1 MTDFIEPQL
10 SASLDAWRLSSRRAP
25 RRHAQERA
33 HDAMLDAI
41 KAAPRRSRA
50 GGLFGF
56 SIRPRFAH
64 AGLIATTAT
73 IVAAASVAAAGWN
86 APPGSALF
94 VVRAARQGVMLKL
107 PGSDD
112 AALHLAF
119 AEASLA
125 DAKDRVNPMQSLAD
139 AATELGAAFTEL
151 SSDRASPLWPRYRL
165 DEATLVSE
173 EGGIE
178 AETPSPVPAGA
189 TPSPGEDD
197 TRSGPGSGSGAGQG
211 ETEGTPSPTRSGSHA
226 TPSPDDGAGGYGGGG
241 GGGGGGDD
249 GGGSGTSPS
258 PGQTPHPDN

>member
-1 MTDFIEPQL
+1 MTDVIEPQL

-33 HDAMLDAI
+33 QDAMLDAI
-41 KAAPRRSRA
+41 MAASRRSRA
-50 GGLFGF
+50 GGFFGF
-56 SIRPRFAH
+56 SFRPRLAH

-125 DAKDRVNPMQSLAD
+125 DAKDGVNPMQSLAD
-139 AATELGAAFTEL
+139 AATELDAAFTEL
-151 SSDRASPLWPRYRL
+151 SSDRSSPLWPRYRL
-165 DEATLVSE
+165 DEATFLSE
-173 EGGIE
+173 EGGVE
-178 AETPSPVPAGA
+178 AETPSPAPAGA
-189 TPSPGEDD
+189 TPRPGEND
-197 TRSGPGSGSGAGQG
+197 TPSGSRPAEG
-211 ETEGTPSPTRSGSHA
+211 EREDSPNPTTTGSHA
-226 TPSPDDGAGGYGGGG
+226 SPSPSGGY
-241 GGGGGGDD
+241 GGGGDD
-249 GGGSGTSPS
+249 GGGTSPS

>member
-41 KAAPRRSRA
+41 MAASRRSR
-50 GGLFGF
+50 GGGFFGF
-56 SIRPRFAH
+56 SFRPRLAH

-125 DAKDRVNPMQSLAD
+125 DARDRVNPTQSLAD
-139 AATELGAAFTEL
+139 AVTELDAAFTEL
-151 SSDRASPLWPRYRL
+151 SSDRSSPLWPRYRL
-165 DEATLVSE
+165 DEATLLSE
-173 EGGIE
+173 EGGVE

-189 TPSPGEDD
+189 TPRTGEDD
-197 TRSGPGSGSGAGQG
+197 TPAGSRPAQG
-211 ETEGTPSPTRSGSHA
+211 ETQDTPSPTTTGSHT
-226 TPSPDDGAGGYGGGG
+226 TPSPSGGY
-241 GGGGGGDD
+241 GGGGDD

>member
-64 AGLIATTAT
+64 AGLIASTAT

-125 DAKDRVNPMQSLAD
+125 DARDRVNPMQSLAD

-151 SSDRASPLWPRYRL
+151 SSDRSSPLWPRYRL

-197 TRSGPGSGSGAGQG
+197 TRSGSGQG

-226 TPSPDDGAGGYGGGG
+226 TPSGSDSSGW
-241 GGGGGGDD
+241 GGGGGDD

>member
-1 MTDFIEPQL
+1 VTDFIEPQL

-41 KAAPRRSRA
+41 RAAPRRSRA

-64 AGLIATTAT
+64 AGLIATTAS

-125 DAKDRVNPMQSLAD
+125 DARDHVNPMQSLAD
-139 AATELGAAFTEL
+139 AATELDTAFTEL
-151 SSDRASPLWPRYRL
+151 SSDRSSPLWSRYRL

-173 EGGIE
+173 EGGVE

-189 TPSPGEDD
+189 SPSPGEDD
-197 TRSGPGSGSGAGQG
+197 TRSGSSPGQGAG
-211 ETEGTPSPTRSGSHA
+211 EDTPNPTTSGSHA
-226 TPSPDDGAGGYGGGG
+226 TPSPDDGSGGGYAGGG

-249 GGGSGTSPS
+249 GAGTSPS
-258 PGQTPHPDN
+258 PGQTPHPDS

>member
-1 MTDFIEPQL
+1 MSDIIEPQL

-125 DAKDRVNPMQSLAD
+125 DARDRVNPTQSLAD
-139 AATELGAAFTEL
+139 AATELDAAFTEL
-151 SSDRASPLWPRYRL
+151 SSDRSSPLWPRYRL
-165 DEATLVSE
+165 DEATFLSE
-173 EGGIE
+173 EGGVE

-189 TPSPGEDD
+189 TPRPGEDD
-197 TRSGPGSGSGAGQG
+197 TPSGSRPAAQG
-211 ETEGTPSPTRSGSHA
+211 ETEDTLSPATAGSHA
-226 TPSPDDGAGGYGGGG
+226 TPSPSGGYGGDGG
-241 GGGGGGDD
+241 GSGDD

>member
-1 MTDFIEPQL
+1 MTDIIEPQL

-41 KAAPRRSRA
+41 MAAPRRSRS
-50 GGLFGF
+50 GGVFGF
-56 SIRPRFAH
+56 SFRPRFAH

-94 VVRAARQGVMLKL
+94 VVRAARQGMMLKL

-112 AALHLAF
+112 TALHLAF

-125 DAKDRVNPMQSLAD
+125 DARDRVNPTQSLAD
-139 AATELGAAFTEL
+139 AATELEAAFTEL
-151 SSDRASPLWPRYRL
+151 SSDRSSPLWPRYRL
-165 DEATLVSE
+165 DEATLLSE
-173 EGGIE
+173 EGGVE

-189 TPSPGEDD
+189 TPRPGEDD
-197 TRSGPGSGSGAGQG
+197 MPSGSRPAQG
-211 ETEGTPSPTRSGSHA
+211 ETEDTPSPTRTGSHA
-226 TPSPDDGAGGYGGGG
+226 TPSPSGGY
-241 GGGGGGDD
+241 GGGGGDD
-249 GGGSGTSPS
+249 GGDSGTSPS
-258 PGQTPHPDN
+258 PGQTPHPDD

>member
-1 MTDFIEPQL
+1 MTDIIEPQL

-41 KAAPRRSRA
+41 MAAPRRSRS

-56 SIRPRFAH
+56 SFRPRFAH

-73 IVAAASVAAAGWN
+73 IAAAASVAAAGWN

-94 VVRAARQGVMLKL
+94 VVRAARQGLMLKL

-125 DAKDRVNPMQSLAD
+125 DARDRVNPTQSLAD
-139 AATELGAAFTEL
+139 AATELEDAFTEL
-151 SSDRASPLWPRYRL
+151 SVDRSSPLWPRYRL
-165 DEATLVSE
+165 DEATLLSE
-173 EGGIE
+173 EGGVE
-178 AETPSPVPAGA
+178 AETPSPAPAGA
-189 TPSPGEDD
+189 TPRPGEDD
-197 TRSGPGSGSGAGQG
+197 TPSGSRPAQG
-211 ETEGTPSPTRSGSHA
+211 ETEDTPSPTKTGSHA
-226 TPSPDDGAGGYGGGG
+226 TPSPSGGY
-241 GGGGGGDD
+241 GGGGDD
-249 GGGSGTSPS
+249 GGGSGSGTSPS
-258 PGQTPHPDN
+258 PGETPHPDN